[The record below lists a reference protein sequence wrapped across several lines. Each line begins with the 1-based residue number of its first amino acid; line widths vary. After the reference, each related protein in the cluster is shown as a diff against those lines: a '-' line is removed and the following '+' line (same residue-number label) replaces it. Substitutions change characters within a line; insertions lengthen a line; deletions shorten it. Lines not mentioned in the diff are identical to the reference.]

1 LGSNPHDPPVLTLV
15 ETRPADVSIQSDP
28 VRTPQMPQQPDDS
41 MFLVAFL
48 IGAVLF
54 LGLVVIVGA
63 VLWRFA

>member
-1 LGSNPHDPPVLTLV
+1 
-15 ETRPADVSIQSDP
+15 
-28 VRTPQMPQQPDDS
+28 

>member
-1 LGSNPHDPPVLTLV
+1 
-15 ETRPADVSIQSDP
+15 
-28 VRTPQMPQQPDDS
+28 MPQQPDDS

>member
-1 LGSNPHDPPVLTLV
+1 
-15 ETRPADVSIQSDP
+15 
-28 VRTPQMPQQPDDS
+28 
-41 MFLVAFL
+41 VAFL